1 MLDPLALFGLLL
13 VSCLMSVAILGS
25 LGRTDLAG
33 INRWC
38 AGYLLFAAAS
48 LVLWLAAG
56 RSDPAIVIGIAL
68 ITFTAVAL
76 LVQGMRQFLGFRAV
90 RRDETVAFVL
100 AFAALVYVTWVS
112 PHVRVRIVLVSAVL
126 AYGRIA
132 VGMLVLRHAP
142 RDGALYGYRFVA
154 AGAWLGAVVHV
165 ARAVAVG
172 LGDVAPATYEQPSPW
187 SAVLI
192 GLPIVT
198 LPCMSVGMTMLA
210 HDKLVRR
217 MEKLAT
223 IDELTGAL
231 MRRAF
236 MTKANAAHAR
246 AVLTGAPLSI
256 AILDLDNFKAIND
269 GFGHAAG
276 DRTLTHFAS
285 VAAGRLR
292 PGDLFGRIGGE
303 EFAIVFVDTRQSD
316 AQTLTDALRLAL
328 EQSHGSGVRCTL
340 SAGVASIDP
349 GDTLEDVIARADA
362 ALYTAKTTGR
372 NRVMT
377 APSLGALQLQTRNQV
392 I

>member
-1 MLDPLALFGLLL
+1 
-13 VSCLMSVAILGS
+13 
-25 LGRTDLAG
+25 
-33 INRWC
+33 
-38 AGYLLFAAAS
+38 
-48 LVLWLAAG
+48 
-56 RSDPAIVIGIAL
+56 
-68 ITFTAVAL
+68 
-76 LVQGMRQFLGFRAV
+76 
-90 RRDETVAFVL
+90 
-100 AFAALVYVTWVS
+100 
-112 PHVRVRIVLVSAVL
+112 
-126 AYGRIA
+126 
-132 VGMLVLRHAP
+132 MLVLRHAP

-172 LGDVAPATYEQPSPW
+172 LGSIAPITYEQPSPW
-187 SAVLI
+187 SALFI

-236 MTKANAAHAR
+236 MTKANAAHSR
-246 AVLTGAPLSI
+246 ALLTGAPLSV

-269 GFGHAAG
+269 GFGHAVG

-285 VAAGRLR
+285 VVAGRLR
-292 PGDLFGRIGGE
+292 SSDLFGRIGGE
-303 EFAIVFVDTRQSD
+303 EFGIVFVDTRQPD
-316 AQTLTDALRLAL
+316 AEALTDALRLAL
-328 EQSHGSGVRCTL
+328 EQSQGSGVRCTL

-349 GDTLEDVIARADA
+349 GDTLEVVMARADA
-362 ALYTAKTTGR
+362 ALYTAKATGR

-377 APSLGALQLQTRNQV
+377 VPDLGVLKIEMPNQV
-392 I
+392 V